1 MSVRGEFDYDYDE
14 VADLRQDLDEL
25 ATQARADAVT
35 TETFTE
41 ALERRLARCH
51 APREGAVSTGGAAA
65 RKPPSQPSKGD
76 SDNKP
81 SVDEG
86 DGHKPSVDDGD
97 GHKPFVDEGGDD
109 KLPVDDGNG
118 SKLSVDEGDDD
129 KPSVD
134 KNSENTLSSDEIDE
148 IRLSIGDIRDESA
161 TIQRLLARKSSLSTD
176 DLAVVASLNA

>member
-1 MSVRGEFDYDYDE
+1 MSVRREFDYDYDE
-14 VADLRQDLDEL
+14 VADLCQDLDEL

-118 SKLSVDEGDDD
+118 SKLSVDEGD
-129 KPSVD
+129 VD
-134 KNSENTLSSDEIDE
+134 APTIARDQRVRDRRAGFQVDASFLSNLFYTCCCRHSRGI
-148 IRLSIGDIRDESA
+148 SICP
-161 TIQRLLARKSSLSTD
+161 
-176 DLAVVASLNA
+176 